1 MKGQVLGYS
10 LDTGTG
16 AISGEDGSRYTFT
29 REEWKDDGLP
39 GKGAKVDFEVLEINE
54 TRYAIEIY
62 QALGTAG
69 SDGSASLYRPTAGAA
84 APLGD
89 SQSKKKGSAALL
101 AILLGVLGVHKFYLG
116 YKDTGIIFLL
126 AGTVGWITLGLLP
139 AIFLTISVIEGVI
152 YLTKTDEEFHRIYVL
167 GRREWF

>member
-10 LDTGTG
+10 LDTSTG
-16 AISGEDGSRYTFT
+16 AISGEDGNRYTFT
-29 REEWKDDGLP
+29 RNEWLDDSLP
-39 GKGAKVDFEVLEINE
+39 SKGARVDFEVLEINE

-69 SDGSASLYRPTAGAA
+69 SDGSALQSRLGSGVHAPMGHSKSRSRVSAG
-84 APLGD
+84 
-89 SQSKKKGSAALL
+89 LL
-101 AILLGVLGVHKFYLG
+101 AILLGVFGVHKFYLG

-139 AIFLTISVIEGVI
+139 AIFLTIGIIEGII
-152 YLTKTDEEFHRIYVL
+152 YLAKTDEEFHRIYVR
-167 GRREWF
+167 GARDWF